1 MASKIP
7 LSPFS
12 PCLLCHAT
20 FKSNKL
26 TSKTQVA
33 YKWAVRNQNRKN
45 SKTDVATIQMLRA
58 LPTYGAKGS
67 FMQIPRGMMR
77 QKLYPK
83 SHARYVVGDEL
94 KELVKNGT
102 KLERD
107 RQYQADKLIRSI
119 PTNLSAETVQKQQEA
134 EDMKAFAD
142 ALNQK
147 MLETVAAKEEAE
159 RLKAEED
166 VREQKRQEEL
176 QKRNAAVSLPPDRR
190 PGYSILMFI
199 PSLLVLYQ
207 NCKVSYD
214 QATYSKDR

>member
-1 MASKIP
+1 
-7 LSPFS
+7 
-12 PCLLCHAT
+12 
-20 FKSNKL
+20 
-26 TSKTQVA
+26 
-33 YKWAVRNQNRKN
+33 
-45 SKTDVATIQMLRA
+45 
-58 LPTYGAKGS
+58 
-67 FMQIPRGMMR
+67 MMR

-107 RQYQADKLIRSI
+107 RQYQADKLIRST
-119 PTNLSAETVQKQQEA
+119 PTNLSAETIQKQQEA

-176 QKRNAAVSLPPDRR
+176 QKRNAAVSSPP
-190 PGYSILMFI
+190 ILYPNYDILIFVS
-199 PSLLVLYQ
+199 SLLALYRS
-207 NCKVSYD
+207 CKASYG
-214 QATYSKDR
+214 QVTSSKDP